1 MAKTDTFIPILEERK
16 KYRDYRQGIWGD
28 SFGWA
33 NSRKWETIKHIVFHH
48 SVTNPTNNTK
58 QDVDY
63 IAEIHKRNGWPG
75 VGYHYV
81 ITADGMVWYVGDIS
95 TARANVANKNHLVI
109 GVCLVGD
116 FTKHLPTDE
125 QILSA
130 HDLANYLI
138 NDVPALVN
146 VKGWESVLGHKEL
159 QTTACPGTNW
169 KGVPDSIYERIKN
182 RIPYTPQPIPEPVVD
197 WEKRYQDILAEKLKG
212 EEKFED
218 EKRAMIEN
226 KTKIEVELAEHKVDC
241 QQEIDDLKEKLKNA
255 EKENPKILSDKEI
268 VDRAVVIILE
278 KIKNKV
284 LFFIRKVKKGG

>member
-28 SFGWA
+28 SFGWV
-33 NSRKWETIKHIVFHH
+33 NLRSWETIKHIVFHH
-48 SVTNPTNNTK
+48 SVTNHTDNSK

-63 IAEIHKRNGWPG
+63 IAELHKRRGWAG
-75 VGYHYV
+75 VGYHYI

-95 TARANVANKNHLVI
+95 MARANVADKNHLVI

-146 VKGWESVLGHKEL
+146 IKGWDDVVGHKSL
-159 QTTACPGTNW
+159 QATQCPGTNW
-169 KGVPDSIYERIKN
+169 KGVDDSIYERIKN

-212 EEKFED
+212 EEKFEK
-218 EKRAMIEN
+218 EKMAILEN
-226 KTKIEVELAEHKVDC
+226 KLKVDVELSEQKKEC
-241 QQEIDDLKEKLKNA
+241 QSKIDELEINLENA
-255 EKENPKILSDKEI
+255 EKENPKIKTLKDYTKREI
-268 VDRAVVIILE
+268 VDSL
-278 KIKNKV
+278 
-284 LFFIRKVKKGG
+284 IRRIFRR